1 MIHKKSENGWELSTI
16 ANGHLSCDNS
26 VLTAEDIDRVEKL
39 LMPEYGE
46 IMEKEHIIVSYDNWS
61 GVFIMQMNGFS
72 TDSSDEII
80 KEIFVYLSDSD
91 LPH

>member
-1 MIHKKSENGWELSTI
+1 
-16 ANGHLSCDNS
+16 
-26 VLTAEDIDRVEKL
+26 
-39 LMPEYGE
+39 MPEYGE
-46 IMEKEHIIVSYDNWS
+46 IMKKEHIIVSYDNWS

-72 TDSSDEII
+72 TESSDEII